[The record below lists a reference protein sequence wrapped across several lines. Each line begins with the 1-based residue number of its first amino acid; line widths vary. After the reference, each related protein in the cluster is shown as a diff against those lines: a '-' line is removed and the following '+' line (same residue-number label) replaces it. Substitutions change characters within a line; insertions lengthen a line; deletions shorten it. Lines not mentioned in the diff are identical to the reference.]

1 MTIRQRGYLVV
12 TFVPNKLTP
21 VGTVHSLKLQGEN
34 DELKEILALLSILTH
49 SLFYNFYWSI
59 VPLQCC
65 VSFCCTAK

>member
-1 MTIRQRGYLVV
+1 MSWLIPLMSHFSLFEDFPNMTIRQRGYLVV

-49 SLFYNFYWSI
+49 SLF
-59 VPLQCC
+59 
-65 VSFCCTAK
+65 

>member
-34 DELKEILALLSILTH
+34 DELKEILTLLSILTH
-49 SLFYNFYWSI
+49 SLF
-59 VPLQCC
+59 
-65 VSFCCTAK
+65 